1 MRQSNRSTIIGRR
14 DAIGL
19 IAATVVADAVLASP
33 LHAAA
38 RSGMVP
44 PGAAGATPGSAA
56 TVRDLAKLAADH
68 FEPLVGQTFTIGD
81 NRTTLRSVHRGRNTG
96 TGFRR
101 QFAVVFDAPENL
113 SMRSETLPVS
123 HPAVGG
129 HDLLVTQ
136 IIAGSDCTALEI
148 CFG

>member
-1 MRQSNRSTIIGRR
+1 MRQSKRPTTIVGRR

-19 IAATVVADAVLASP
+19 IAATVVADVVLAPP

-38 RSGMVP
+38 WSGAMSS
-44 PGAAGATPGSAA
+44 GAAAA
-56 TVRDLAKLAADH
+56 VHDLAKLAAHH
-68 FEPLVGQTFTIGD
+68 FEPLVGQSFTIGD

-96 TGFRR
+96 MGFRQ

-113 SMRSETLPVS
+113 AMRSETLPVS

-136 IIAGSDCTALEI
+136 IIAGSDRSALEI